1 MQFPDPDYMKRIR
14 HKAVGSIGW
23 ASLESAGGAIAA
35 FASIFVLT
43 RVLPPAIFG
52 ASALVIA
59 LVSIVE
65 IMISAFFV
73 DALVQRRSLSTAHV
87 DAAFAAVCITSLS
100 AAAVI
105 CGFSRTIS
113 LAYGDP
119 ALQLLFCVATA
130 SILFTGL
137 SAVPAALLTR
147 KLRMKQLAIRTLLGR
162 CVSIGVTLGCA
173 LAGWGVWSFVLGTV
187 AGNGLMAAFL
197 WTRMA
202 RKPRLRFS
210 WIRTVELLRFGVFS
224 GIEQSLWLAT
234 SRVITAVVGLSH
246 SHTEIGH
253 LSFAMRFVETL
264 QNLIGGVTSRLALP
278 LFSGLQHDRTD
289 LKQAFLTASRIAA
302 CVSTPVFFGVAV
314 LSDVILATLFSPQWA
329 PAAEL
334 ITILAFAACGGQLFS
349 FFGPYFKAIGRPEL
363 TLFGVVVTFVL
374 ATSGAML
381 SSGRGMTIAAGAYL
395 ARLLFTIPY
404 CWAMMARVSNIG
416 AGEHFRSIASSLLAS
431 GLATMLVFGVK
442 LGSTPVLGPLT
453 NLVLLGGLGAVS
465 FLGAMLIID
474 GATVRQVLSIGRR
487 VTTR

>member
-1 MQFPDPDYMKRIR
+1 MKRIR
-14 HKAVGSIGW
+14 HKAVRSIGW
-23 ASLESAGGAIAA
+23 AALESAGSAIAA
-35 FASIFVLT
+35 FTSIFVLA
-43 RVLPPAIFG
+43 RVLSPAIFG

-65 IMISAFFV
+65 IMISAFFM
-73 DALVQRRSLSTAHV
+73 DALVQRRSLNTAHV
-87 DAAFAAVCITSLS
+87 DAAFASVCIVSLV

-119 ALQLLFCVATA
+119 ALELLFCVATA

-162 CVSIGVTLGCA
+162 FVSIGVTLGCA
-173 LAGWGVWSFVLGTV
+173 LAGYGVWSFVLGTV
-187 AGNGLMAAFL
+187 AGNGLIAAFL

-210 WIRTVELLRFGVFS
+210 WFRMVELLRFGVFT
-224 GIEQSLWLAT
+224 GIEQSLWLGT

-246 SHTEIGH
+246 SHTEVGY
-253 LSFAMRFVETL
+253 LSFAMRLVETL
-264 QNLIGGVTSRLALP
+264 QNLIGGVTARLALP
-278 LFSGLQHDRTD
+278 LFSGLQHDRSD
-289 LKQAFLTASRIAA
+289 LKHAFLTASRIAA
-302 CVSTPVFFGVAV
+302 CMSTPVFFGVAV
-314 LSDVILATLFSPQWA
+314 LSDVILAALFSPQWG

-334 ITILAFAACGGQLFS
+334 ITLLALATCGGQLFA
-349 FFGPYFKAIGRPEL
+349 FFGPYFKAIGRPEF
-363 TLFGVVVTFVL
+363 TLFGVIVTFAF

-381 SSGRGMTIAAGAYL
+381 SSGRGIAIAASAYL

-416 AGEHFRSIASSLLAS
+416 AREHIRSIASSLFAS
-431 GLATMLVFGVK
+431 GLATALVFVVK
-442 LGSTPVLGPLT
+442 LGSTVVLAPLT
-453 NLVLLGGLGAVS
+453 NLVVLGVLGAVA
-465 FLGAMLIID
+465 FVGAMLVID
-474 GATVRQVLSIGRR
+474 AATVRQVISIGRR
-487 VTTR
+487 ATSR